1 MKRIIFY
8 LLLFSMMLSVVLTSC
23 NNHNST
29 TNETPDN
36 HCTVPDIYNI
46 SSETAEQIIVNSGLI
61 PIVVTEENNDI
72 AIGNVIKCS
81 PEVGAIVEKN
91 TRITIFVSSG
101 KSEQFA
107 KSYECVDVKDDGF
120 FNFELQ
126 TLSIKDECLNICLEV
141 EPLYD
146 GGKYIKLDFLGSGI
160 ITFNDMKKEIPI
172 TYNYDKERI
181 TYKEKQNITISIPLE
196 SFDGEMIDRFRLTID
211 FNVNQPDW
219 NFKPY
224 DKTSTASTFWWKIE
238 W

>member
-1 MKRIIFY
+1 MKRSFI
-8 LLLFSMMLSVVLTSC
+8 LLLSLMCFLLFGCSHSS
-23 NNHNST
+23 SII
-29 TNETPDN
+29 
-36 HCTVPDIYNI
+36 VPDVIGI
-46 SSETAEQIIVNSGLI
+46 DEKAAEQIIINAGLVPEINYVNNETYEKGK
-61 PIVVTEENNDI
+61 VTYTF
-72 AIGNVIKCS
+72 
-81 PEVGAIVEKN
+81 PEAGYEIDDDNKRVQL
-91 TRITIFVSSG
+91 FVSVG

-107 KSYECVDVKDDGF
+107 KSYECVDVKNDGF
-120 FNFELQ
+120 FNFELK
-126 TLSIKDECLNICLEV
+126 TLSIKDDRLNISLEV

-146 GGKYIKLDFLGSGI
+146 GGDYVKLDFLGSGT
-160 ITFNDMKKEIPI
+160 ITFNEMKKEIPI

-196 SFDGEMIDRFRLTID
+196 SFHGETIDRFRLTID